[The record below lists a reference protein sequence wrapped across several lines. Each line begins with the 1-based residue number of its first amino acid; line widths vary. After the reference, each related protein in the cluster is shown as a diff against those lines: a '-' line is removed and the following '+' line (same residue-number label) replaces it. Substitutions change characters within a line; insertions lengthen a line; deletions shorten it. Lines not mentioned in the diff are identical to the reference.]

1 MRRRI
6 AAAIVG
12 ILLAAAL
19 PADGAPV
26 QYAIGTIK
34 VKNGNPIRG
43 VGGDVIF
50 QRSFGPGCSLQ
61 PPPAVKPL
69 STALGASTGLE
80 VEIISCPVGAP
91 PPAVDCR
98 LELGGVETRYQFLG
112 SQQVLPIVLPD
123 LTGVDRLSL
132 TCDIDKEKGE
142 PLTTTLYLT
151 YQRPTCD
158 VTSVEPPP
166 ESWYQRACT
175 WAAGIGVTAPKAEV
189 PQRILRAMYSY
200 GQRNWRY
207 GYCKP
212 DPTKNIC
219 VFEGDTEV
227 PKNQVECS
235 PGEPQVCKC
244 PWNSLIREGDR
255 CNFANCF
262 TFSEVLQY
270 LSGVMGVGGLG
281 TRDPKGAWG
290 KGFATQPWLRS
301 FDPRFPGNLLCGST
315 GLACSYAF
323 DVHSLR
329 ELDGQLY
336 DGTFGAIYSNILG
349 LIDQSVL
356 EVKDDNLKFRDFQ
369 ACYQSQ
375 GYGQWPFYREAVL
388 EKECP
393 KDVTRPASF
402 SVVAPRV
409 AAVSTT
415 GDARPQQLAVD
426 LEVEVRRAG
435 SYAVR
440 ARLLADGRMLAQQA
454 AGFED
459 ANLPEAMVTGPP
471 GRYPVRLLFSGDSVA
486 RAAPISS
493 LVLAAALSGAAGIA
507 DTLSVPLPLPPQEVL
522 ASLGKQAARFGPYTK
537 VQGKLRVTDSEMALE
552 VEAPLY
558 VRNQETFILEGRL
571 AHRDETVAYA
581 CQKIDPQRGE
591 GTVTVDLRSAEIEKL
606 GFDGNYT
613 VTLVLHRAEPLS
625 YLDSVTALI
634 ELSLQPPV
642 MPSSH

>member
-1 MRRRI
+1 MKWKI
-6 AAAIVG
+6 AAAI
-12 ILLAAAL
+12 LLAVAL
-19 PADGAPV
+19 PASATPV
-26 QYAIGTIK
+26 QYAIGMVK

-43 VGGDVIF
+43 VGDVIF

-61 PPPAVKPL
+61 LPSAVKPL

-80 VEIISCPVGAP
+80 IVIISCPGGAP

-98 LELGGVETRYQFLG
+98 MKLGDVETRYQFLG

-123 LTGVDRLSL
+123 LTGVYRLSL
-132 TCDIDKEKGE
+132 TCDIDEEKGE

-151 YQRPTCD
+151 YQQPTYA
-158 VTSVEPPP
+158 VTTLEPPP

-227 PKNQVECS
+227 PKDQVICS
-235 PGEPQVCKC
+235 DGDPQVCKC
-244 PWNSLIREGDR
+244 PWNSLIRARDP

-262 TFSEVLQY
+262 TFSEVLQF

-281 TRDPKGAWG
+281 TRDPRGARD

-315 GLACSYAF
+315 GVACSYAF

-329 ELDGQLY
+329 ELDSLLY
-336 DGTFGAIYSNILG
+336 DATFGAIYSNILG
-349 LIDQSVL
+349 LIGQSVL
-356 EVKDDNLKFRDFQ
+356 EIKDDNLKFRDSQ

-375 GYGQWPFYREAVL
+375 GYGQWPFYREAA
-388 EKECP
+388 ECP

-507 DTLSVPLPLPPQEVL
+507 DALSVPLPLPPPEVL
-522 ASLGKQAARFGPYTK
+522 ASFGEQAARFGQYTK
-537 VQGKLRVTDSEMALE
+537 VQGKLRVTTDSEMAVE

-591 GTVTVDLRSAEIEKL
+591 GTVTVDLRSAAIEKL
-606 GFDGNYT
+606 GRDGNYT